1 MYTDMDDTPLNELQR
16 ILLNQRVRPSRPSEV
31 KPGSGLTKQLRH
43 EFFGVDDIS
52 GENSMKAEKYQRR
65 MIEKGTGYPCK
76 KSDNMRINTET
87 NAF

>member
-1 MYTDMDDTPLNELQR
+1 MYTDIDDTPLNELQR

-52 GENSMKAEKYQRR
+52 G
-65 MIEKGTGYPCK
+65 
-76 KSDNMRINTET
+76 
-87 NAF
+87 